1 MTQEELR
8 VLCLHPKA
16 ASGRLKI
23 GSLTPTYSHIL
34 FSSGVERQKFP
45 EEKVWRGQVSTTS
58 LYEEMQVKELLLD
71 PPTSCLGFSS

>member
-1 MTQEELR
+1 MVSESIKYSNVFFDTN
-8 VLCLHPKA
+8 
-16 ASGRLKI
+16 LKI

-71 PPTSCLGFSS
+71 PKRKKKKNL